1 MTDCVFCEIVAGRL
15 PAHVVHEDDRV
26 LAFLDIHPLTPGH
39 TLIIP
44 KRHVPFLADLDQ
56 ETADR
61 LFSVTLQVAA
71 ALRASDLQCEGVNL
85 FLSDGAVAGQEVFHV
100 HMHVIPR
107 FAGDPLGP
115 GRPFGR
121 APALGNQGELEKT
134 AEQLR
139 HAFTVA
145 AERSR

>member
-61 LFSVTLQVAA
+61 LFSVTRLVAA
-71 ALRASDLQCEGVNL
+71 ALRASHLRCEGVNL
-85 FLSDGAVAGQEVFHV
+85 FLSDGAAAGQEVFHT
-100 HMHVIPR
+100 HMHVFPR
-107 FAGDPLGP
+107 FAGDALGP
-115 GRPFGR
+115 GRPFGQ
-121 APALGNQGELEKT
+121 APSPGDPEEMA
-134 AEQLR
+134 AIAARLR
-139 HAFTVA
+139 TVQA
-145 AERSR
+145 AEEPSR